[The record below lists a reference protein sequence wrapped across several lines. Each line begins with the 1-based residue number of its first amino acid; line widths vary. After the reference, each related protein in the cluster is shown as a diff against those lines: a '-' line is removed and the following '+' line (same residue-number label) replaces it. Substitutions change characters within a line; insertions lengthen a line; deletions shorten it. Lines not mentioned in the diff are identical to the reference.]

1 MPTATGK
8 NERYIE
14 ISAFGSNPA
23 IPTEFSTT
31 MIIGAMARIGMVWL
45 AITQGITLA
54 SVVRSCTIVI
64 ARSTPSSAPIA
75 KPSNVADSVIQAW

>member
-8 NERYIE
+8 KHRYIE
-14 ISAFGSNPA
+14 MIAFGSSPVT
-23 IPTEFSTT
+23 PTEFSTT

-54 SVVRSCTIVI
+54 SMVRSCTMPT
-64 ARSTPSSAPIA
+64 ASRMPSPAPSTNPPASPTA
-75 KPSNVADSVIQAW
+75 